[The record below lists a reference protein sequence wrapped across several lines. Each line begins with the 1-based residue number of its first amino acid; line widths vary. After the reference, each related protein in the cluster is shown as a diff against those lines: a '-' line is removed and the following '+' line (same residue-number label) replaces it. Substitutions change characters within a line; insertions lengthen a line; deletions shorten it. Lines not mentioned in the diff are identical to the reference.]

1 MIQCP
6 FCGYNNEDGSLF
18 CEQCKSE
25 LPETLAAGS
34 PVEKPVSSGPP
45 IGFAT
50 PAAEAIPAAEPLP
63 GVAIAEAVPAAQIS
77 PAGVPTAE
85 PTAPAM
91 PIAEAVPVS
100 PAAPVAEA
108 VPVPP
113 AAPVAEAVPVAAAP
127 PVAEAVPT
135 AAPVAPAASPAA
147 PAAETPGVT
156 PAATVPP
163 APTITPTATPSVAP
177 SPAAPPAA
185 AVFPPGSQPRLKVI
199 RGMKIGDEFP
209 IYEGENFIGRADEKP
224 VDIDLEYQE
233 PPDRIWTSR
242 QHAVIIFE
250 NGQMHIE
257 DLNSA
262 NGTYVNR
269 QRVYPGQKQPL
280 KPGDVIQIGTVQ
292 MRVIV

>member
-135 AAPVAPAASPAA
+135 AAPV
-147 PAAETPGVT
+147 T

-163 APTITPTATPSVAP
+163 APTITPTATPSAAP

>member
-1 MIQCP
+1 
-6 FCGYNNEDGSLF
+6 
-18 CEQCKSE
+18 
-25 LPETLAAGS
+25 
-34 PVEKPVSSGPP
+34 
-45 IGFAT
+45 
-50 PAAEAIPAAEPLP
+50 
-63 GVAIAEAVPAAQIS
+63 
-77 PAGVPTAE
+77 
-85 PTAPAM
+85 
-91 PIAEAVPVS
+91 
-100 PAAPVAEA
+100 VAEA
-108 VPVPP
+108 VPVTTP
-113 AAPVAEAVPVAAAP
+113 AAPPQVPAAAP
-127 PVAEAVPT
+127 S
-135 AAPVAPAASPAA
+135 AAPAA
-147 PAAETPGVT
+147 PAATP
-156 PAATVPP
+156 
-163 APTITPTATPSVAP
+163 
-177 SPAAPPAA
+177 
-185 AVFPPGSQPRLKVI
+185 FPPGCQPKLKVI

-292 MRVIV
+292 MRVVT